1 MEKKILNMLIV
12 VLVAFTV
19 IFECLGAMK
28 NSDWLGW
35 LGIILAFAAVILA
48 VNVQKAKYRKA
59 VTAVLAFCMIFLP
72 VMWYW
77 GGDILGV
84 FTPDPVV
91 YELTEEEKEWLK
103 ACAGNK
109 YDEERIEEGNLLRSQ
124 YAMLEKGR
132 TGLEYLEEKY
142 PGYEFKITYMESMV
156 NLKTFSVR
164 EKTTDYRFSMYISK
178 NEDGTLE
185 IKDNFYAYLFEDK
198 YEAYVEEQIKE
209 KIENVVKVNLYI
221 SSVEGREYDSSMTVD
236 DIVSGKLEVHATIHI
251 NIAAKGM
258 TEEECMEN
266 VKLVEQSIKEV
277 GVSGIYDIF
286 YRDMTE
292 EEILSTDE
300 YEKAIYAPI
309 IHFFNGEVEIY

>member
-1 MEKKILNMLIV
+1 MSDQNRKKSKIV
-12 VLVAFTV
+12 TEIVALTAG
-19 IFECLGAMK
+19 IIGCLGYLTNITLLLAGIF
-28 NSDWLGW
+28 LGF
-35 LGIILAFAAVILA
+35 IAVILA
-48 VNVQKAKYRKA
+48 ANLKKGIFRKR
-59 VTAVLAFCMIFLP
+59 VLAEIIAFIAIVVIFFSC
-72 VMWYW
+72 
-77 GGDILGV
+77 GKE
-84 FTPDPVV
+84 TV
-91 YELTEEEKEWLK
+91 YDLTEEEKEWLHK
-103 ACAGNK
+103 CYDNK
-109 YDEERIEEGNLLRSQ
+109 YDEERIEEGTLLPSQ
-124 YAMLEKGR
+124 YRYVEMSRE
-132 TGLEYLEEKY
+132 GLEFLEEKY
-142 PGYEFKITYMESMV
+142 PGYEFKITYLDPRWDMQA
-156 NLKTFSVR
+156 FGVR
-164 EKTTDYRFSMYISK
+164 EKTTDYPFSMYISK